1 MLQFRAGVL
10 AVGLP
15 EEERPG
21 EDRCE
26 VIFGYVRKCEVW
38 ASEPSALC
46 VQAGFLLPLSG
57 GVDSS
62 STACIVHGM
71 CVLLCRAVEGG
82 SEYPPLHPDDA
93 VYVLLLV
100 NINCADLQSEHFEL
114 SVQSKD
120 ESEGLLLSGD
130 KQEAG

>member
-1 MLQFRAGVL
+1 MLQFRAGLL

-21 EDRCE
+21 EEDRCE
-26 VIFGYVRKCEVW
+26 VIFGYIKKCVVW
-38 ASEPSALC
+38 ASELLVC

-62 STACIVHGM
+62 STACIVHCM

-82 SEYPPLHPDDA
+82 SEYPPLHLSCLNEEQSDSPLEMLLN
-93 VYVLLLV
+93 VLLYW
-100 NINCADLQSEHFEL
+100 
-114 SVQSKD
+114 
-120 ESEGLLLSGD
+120 
-130 KQEAG
+130 